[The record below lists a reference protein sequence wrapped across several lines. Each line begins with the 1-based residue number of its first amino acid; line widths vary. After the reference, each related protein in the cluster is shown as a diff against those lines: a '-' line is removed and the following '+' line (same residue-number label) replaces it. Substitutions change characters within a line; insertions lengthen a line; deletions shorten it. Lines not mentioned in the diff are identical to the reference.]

1 MVFSE
6 NSEITLVVTSCGR
19 FDLLKRTLDS
29 FDRFNTAPVR
39 EVFITEDS
47 GDEAVRDC
55 LPAGWQAHTTFII
68 NNPKLGQMRSVDAA
82 YAQVKTVWVFHCE
95 GDWDF
100 YRPGFVED
108 SQTLLEADPQAL
120 QVWLRSFNHDLQV
133 HSPYVFRHE
142 RQVLQGIP
150 FYQLGSH
157 KADWQG
163 FSFNPGLRRLVDYK
177 QHAPYAAHPG
187 EKSLSRLYAAENR
200 YALILE
206 NDAVLHT
213 GFGDH
218 VELPQEQT
226 SKRRRRQ
233 RDRFK
238 LAAVF
243 AVGLIAGFLINAV
256 LRG

>member
-6 NSEITLVVTSCGR
+6 SSDITLMVTSCGR
-19 FDLLKRTLDS
+19 FDLLKRTLES
-29 FDRFNTAPVR
+29 FDRFNTAPIR
-39 EVFITEDS
+39 AVFITEDS

-55 LPAGWQAHTTFII
+55 VPAHWREHTTCIV
-68 NNPKLGQMRSVDAA
+68 NNPKLGQLRSIDAA
-82 YAQVKTVWVFHCE
+82 YAQIVTKWVFHCE
-95 GDWDF
+95 DDWDF
-100 YRPGFVED
+100 YRPGFIED
-108 SQTLLEADPQAL
+108 SMALLQADPQAL

-133 HSPYVFRHE
+133 HSPYVFLNE
-142 RQVLQGIP
+142 RQVLDGIA

-163 FSFNPGLRRLVDYK
+163 FSFNPGLRRLADYQ
-177 QHAPYAAHPG
+177 QHAPYAGHSG

-213 GFGDH
+213 GFGGH
-218 VELPQEQT
+218 VEVPEERLNKQRR
-226 SKRRRRQ
+226 KR

-238 LAAVF
+238 LFGALF
-243 AVGLIAGFLINAV
+243 IGLIIGWLLHVA
-256 LRG
+256 